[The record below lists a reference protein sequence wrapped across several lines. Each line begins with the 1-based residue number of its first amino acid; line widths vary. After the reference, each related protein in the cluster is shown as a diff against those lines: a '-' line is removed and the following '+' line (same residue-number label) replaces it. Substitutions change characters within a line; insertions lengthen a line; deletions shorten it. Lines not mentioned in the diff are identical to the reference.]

1 MNKTWILIKREFL
14 IRVKNKGFIIGT
26 LALPVLIVVL
36 MGIQIAIQSMGAR
49 EKMTLALIDLTGR
62 IAPAYT
68 AYMDENFRDER
79 KVPLYTFDNITTSPE
94 SLAAVTARYS
104 QLVQQ
109 EKLSALIILPAD
121 IFQTNQ
127 FELHARNISN
137 MEFNSTLERSVSRVV
152 SDLRLAESGL
162 DQELIRK
169 LTQRMDLKTFKVSEA
184 GTKEESGFAAWGISY
199 VMILIL
205 YMALI
210 FYGQFVMRGVYEDK
224 NSRVMEVVL
233 SSVRSDQLM
242 AGKIIG
248 IGGAGLL
255 QFLIWALFVAL
266 ASAYGMTM
274 MNYFAPGADQIPLPS
289 ISLSIYLFFF
299 IFFLLG
305 YFIYATLYATLGSM
319 VNDEADAQ
327 SLQWPVTML
336 ILLGFLFMFFI
347 LNNPNSTMAVI
358 LSLIPFFTP
367 LLMFLRLSV
376 GAAPMWQV
384 LLSVVLMIASII
396 ALIWFTGRIFRVGIL
411 MYGKKPNLPEVLKW
425 IKYS

>member
-1 MNKTWILIKREFL
+1 MNKTWVLIKREFL

-26 LALPVLIVVL
+26 FALPVLIVVI
-36 MGIQIAIQSMGAR
+36 MGIQIAVQSMGAR
-49 EKMTLALIDLTGR
+49 EKKTLALIDLTGEVG
-62 IAPAYT
+62 PAYT
-68 AYMDENFRDER
+68 AYMDENFRDDR
-79 KVPLYTFDNITTSPE
+79 KVPLYTFETVTTVPE

-104 QLVQQ
+104 LLVQQ

-121 IFQTNQ
+121 IFLTSQ

-137 MEFNSTLERSVSRVV
+137 MEFNAALERSLSRVV

-162 DQELIRK
+162 DQELVRK

-184 GTKEESGFAAWGISY
+184 GTKEESGFATWGISY
-199 VMILIL
+199 AMMFIL

-233 SSVRSDQLM
+233 SSVRADQLM

-274 MNYFAPGADQIPLPS
+274 MNYFAPGAGDFPLPT
-289 ISLSIYLFFF
+289 ISFSVYLFFF

-336 ILLGFLFMFFI
+336 IVLGFLFMFFV
-347 LNNPNSTMAVI
+347 LNNPNSTLAVI

-367 LLMFLRLSV
+367 LLMFLRFSV

>member
-1 MNKTWILIKREFL
+1 MNKTWVLIKREFL

-26 LALPVLIVVL
+26 FALPVLIVVI
-36 MGIQIAIQSMGAR
+36 MGIQIAVQSMGAR
-49 EKMTLALIDLTGR
+49 EKKTLALIDLTGEVG
-62 IAPAYT
+62 PAYT
-68 AYMDENFRDER
+68 AYMDENFRDDR
-79 KVPLYTFDNITTSPE
+79 KVPLYTFETVTTVPE

-104 QLVQQ
+104 LLVQQ

-121 IFQTNQ
+121 IFLTSQ

-137 MEFNSTLERSVSRVV
+137 MEFNAALERSLSRVV

-162 DQELIRK
+162 DQELVRK

-184 GTKEESGFAAWGISY
+184 GTKEESGFATWGISY
-199 VMILIL
+199 AMMFIL

-233 SSVRSDQLM
+233 SSVRADQLM

-274 MNYFAPGADQIPLPS
+274 MNYFAPGAGDFPLPT
-289 ISLSIYLFFF
+289 ISFSVYLFFF

-319 VNDEADAQ
+319 VNDEAD
-327 SLQWPVTML
+327 PE
-336 ILLGFLFMFFI
+336 
-347 LNNPNSTMAVI
+347 PAVAGDHADRAR
-358 LSLIPFFTP
+358 LSLHVLRPQQSQQHSGCHPLPHP
-367 LLMFLRLSV
+367 LLHSAADVFTALCRRRADVAGAPQRGADDRLDHRPDLV
-376 GAAPMWQV
+376 HRTDFP
-384 LLSVVLMIASII
+384 
-396 ALIWFTGRIFRVGIL
+396 GRHFDV
-411 MYGKKPNLPEVLKW
+411 W
-425 IKYS
+425 

>member
-205 YMALI
+205 D
-210 FYGQFVMRGVYEDK
+210 RK
-224 NSRVMEVVL
+224 
-233 SSVRSDQLM
+233 
-242 AGKIIG
+242 
-248 IGGAGLL
+248 
-255 QFLIWALFVAL
+255 
-266 ASAYGMTM
+266 
-274 MNYFAPGADQIPLPS
+274 
-289 ISLSIYLFFF
+289 
-299 IFFLLG
+299 
-305 YFIYATLYATLGSM
+305 
-319 VNDEADAQ
+319 
-327 SLQWPVTML
+327 
-336 ILLGFLFMFFI
+336 
-347 LNNPNSTMAVI
+347 
-358 LSLIPFFTP
+358 
-367 LLMFLRLSV
+367 
-376 GAAPMWQV
+376 
-384 LLSVVLMIASII
+384 SVV
-396 ALIWFTGRIFRVGIL
+396 
-411 MYGKKPNLPEVLKW
+411 
-425 IKYS
+425 